1 MVHLGFCN
9 VHKVASEPES
19 RLVWNVLDACLR
31 SREMNTRRKDMPS
44 CPLTN
49 VGLDIWQVVK
59 GTRGSVTPFVPSLC
73 FHARCASLRRPLE
86 GSRETYGKC
95 LSIQLCQMSDKCGQ
109 VFILLAMRLHPSC
122 SGDDTPSVMSISHS
136 QTTIQSPGRLDPP
149 PSTLDMES
157 PALQATSV
165 PPPNLHIYA
174 CWRCN
179 RTDMKSSGTM
189 VDTPG

>member
-31 SREMNTRRKDMPS
+31 SRE
-44 CPLTN
+44 
-49 VGLDIWQVVK
+49 
-59 GTRGSVTPFVPSLC
+59 
-73 FHARCASLRRPLE
+73 
-86 GSRETYGKC
+86 TYGKC
-95 LSIQLCQMSDKCGQ
+95 LSIQLCQTSDKCGQ
-109 VFILLAMRLHPSC
+109 VIILLAMRLHPSC